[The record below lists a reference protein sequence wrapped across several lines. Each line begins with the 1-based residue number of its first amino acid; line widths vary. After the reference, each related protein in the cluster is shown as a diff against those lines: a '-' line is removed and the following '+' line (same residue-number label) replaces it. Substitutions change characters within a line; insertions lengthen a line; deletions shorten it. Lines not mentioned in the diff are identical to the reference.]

1 MLTLAF
7 SPCPNDTFIFEGI
20 VNHHI
25 QHNGLQFRYTLHDV
39 ENLNRMALSGE
50 TDVIKVSFF
59 TYLHVRRNYILL
71 DSGSAMGY
79 GSGPLL
85 IAREPLTPEELK
97 EKVVALPG
105 QYTTAHMLFSIAV
118 PRASRKEFMLF
129 SDIEDAVV
137 SGRADAGVII
147 HENRFT
153 YEKKGLTKILDLG
166 NYWEQLTGAP
176 VPLGGILARRS
187 LGYGTID
194 KLNQVM
200 YHSVARAMK
209 YPEAALPFVK
219 AHAREME
226 EEVIRK
232 HIALYVNETTLS
244 MGPAGRVAIARL
256 EEVARERGLITA

>member
-25 QHNGLQFRYTLHDV
+25 QHSDLQFRYSLHDV
-39 ENLNRMALSGE
+39 EHLNQMALAGE
-50 TDVIKVSFF
+50 ADVIKVSFF
-59 TYLHVRRNYILL
+59 TYLLVRRNYVLL
-71 DSGSAMGY
+71 DSGSAMGN
-79 GSGPLL
+79 GNGPLL
-85 IAREPLTPEELK
+85 IAREPMAPEELK
-97 EKVVALPG
+97 DKVVALPG
-105 QYTTAHMLFSIAV
+105 QYTTANMLFSIAV
-118 PRASRKEFMLF
+118 PRASAKTFMLF
-129 SDIEDAVV
+129 SDIEDAVA

-166 NYWEQLTGAP
+166 SSWEQMTGSP

-194 KLNQVM
+194 MLNQVM
-200 YHSVARAMK
+200 YQSVARAMK
-209 YPEAALPFVK
+209 QPDAAMPFVR
-219 AHAREME
+219 AHATEMD
-226 EEVIRK
+226 EEVMRK
-232 HIALYVNETTLS
+232 HIALYVNENTLS